1 MKGRLLVPLL
11 MKIDFS
17 SVKKSGTDRHRVC
30 WFDEI
35 SEREYK
41 KIKNTCNKE
50 LIVKK

>member
-1 MKGRLLVPLL
+1 MKGRLLIPFL

-17 SVKKSGTDRHRVC
+17 SVKTSGTDRHMVC
-30 WFDEI
+30 WFDKI

-50 LIVKK
+50 LIIKQ